1 MIRDSSSIYGEM
13 FKALSDVARRHGL
26 NLILY
31 DTNNDPGIEKRCIQ
45 NLIDTMAMGII
56 VVPVSENI
64 NGIRRMTK
72 NTVPVVYLG
81 GNVRPDDVN
90 YVCCDSTVG
99 TELALKHL
107 VDQGHR
113 KIVMLCDSKTSNSHS
128 RKNAVYQQ
136 TMRERGKKELILHS
150 EVREQD
156 LAKAGYALGRYLVAE
171 GTEFTAL
178 FAVKDTLAIG
188 AMGALR
194 EAGIKIPEQVSVVG
208 YDGIDASELSLVE
221 LTTVA
226 QLRMEMA
233 ENVIVILLRHAQKA
247 STPPEHYLAKPKLK
261 IRHSTSAR

>member
-1 MIRDSSSIYGEM
+1 M

-31 DTNNDPGIEKRCIQ
+31 DKNNDPGIEKRCIR

-90 YVCCDSTVG
+90 YVCCDSTVRG
-99 TELALKHL
+99 
-107 VDQGHR
+107 QGYPGNR
-113 KIVMLCDSKTSNSHS
+113 RD
-128 RKNAVYQQ
+128 
-136 TMRERGKKELILHS
+136 
-150 EVREQD
+150 
-156 LAKAGYALGRYLVAE
+156 
-171 GTEFTAL
+171 
-178 FAVKDTLAIG
+178 
-188 AMGALR
+188 GALR

-208 YDGIDASELSLVE
+208 YDGIDASELPLVE

-226 QLRMEMA
+226 QPRMEMA
-233 ENVIVILLRHAQKA
+233 ENVIDILLRHAQKA